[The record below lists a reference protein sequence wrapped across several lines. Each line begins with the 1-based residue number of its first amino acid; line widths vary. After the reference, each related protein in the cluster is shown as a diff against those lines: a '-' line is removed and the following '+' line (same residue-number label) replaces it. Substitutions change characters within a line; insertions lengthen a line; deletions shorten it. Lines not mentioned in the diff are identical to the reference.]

1 MRTSS
6 AAHSLRLLSVLAF
19 GVAVAAFF
27 VSSPAFAAVTYLG
40 QTRSVSTFALV
51 DFVVG
56 EDPFNSDEFVSEEI
70 EQFEGAAICH
80 AGVPGDEANSTAH
93 QLSYL
98 ETSSIL
104 AEGNMSA
111 QAQVS
116 GDATFAE
123 SFGVS
128 RLDTQFTVDVPTD
141 IRLLGGLIVGGGF
154 GRVNFTFRIANGPLL
169 VHQDV
174 IGEGTFNLDESFT
187 LQPGIYQLFAQASGF
202 GQAQINGGGEL
213 TSASFSFSLAFTSAT
228 ASPEIASG
236 FANPF
241 APVVAPNPV
250 RGITHIAPA
259 TGTAQLFQALGD
271 EIVIVDLAGRVV
283 RHFENVGESG
293 VTWDTR
299 DSNGSM
305 VGAGVYLV
313 RGRTGESTRAVVL
326 R

>member
-1 MRTSS
+1 MHTRN
-6 AAHSLRLLSVLAF
+6 AAQSLRPLSILAF
-19 GVAVAAFF
+19 GAVLAVLF
-27 VSSPAFAAVTYLG
+27 VGSTAFAAVMYLG
-40 QTRSVSTFALV
+40 QTRSVSTFAQV

-56 EDPFNSDEFVSEEI
+56 DDPFNSDEFESQEI
-70 EQFEGAAICH
+70 EQFEGAALCQ
-80 AGVPGDEANSTAH
+80 AGVPGNEANSTAH

-98 ETSSIL
+98 ESASIL

-116 GDATFAE
+116 GEATFAE
-123 SFGVS
+123 AFGLS
-128 RLDTQFTVDVPTD
+128 RLDTHFSVDVPTD
-141 IRLLGGLIVGGGF
+141 IQLLGTLIAGSE

-174 IGEGTFNLDESFT
+174 IGEGTYNIDESFT
-187 LQPGIYQLFAQASGF
+187 LQPGTYQLFAQAHGF
-202 GQAQINGGGEL
+202 GQALQNGGGEPAF
-213 TSASFSFSLAFTSAT
+213 ASFSFSLAFTSTT

-236 FANPF
+236 SANPF

-250 RGITHIAPA
+250 RGMTRIAPA
-259 TGTAQLFQALGD
+259 SGTARLLQALDD
-271 EIVIVDLAGRVV
+271 EIVILDLAGRVV
-283 RHFENVGESG
+283 RRFDNVGESG

-299 DSNGSM
+299 DTNGSL

-313 RGRTGESTRAVVL
+313 RGGTGESTRAVVL

>member
-1 MRTSS
+1 MRTWH
-6 AAHSLRLLSVLAF
+6 AARSLRLLSVLAL
-19 GVAVAAFF
+19 GVAGAAFL
-27 VSSPAFAAVTYLG
+27 VSSTAFAAVTYLS
-40 QTRSVSTFALV
+40 QSRSVSTFAQV

-56 EDPFNSDEFVSEEI
+56 EDPFNSDMFESQEI
-70 EQFEGAAICH
+70 EQFEGAALCH
-80 AGVPGDEANSTAH
+80 AGVPGNEANSTAH

-98 ETSSIL
+98 EAGSIL

-116 GDATFAE
+116 GEATFAE
-123 SFGVS
+123 SFGLS
-128 RLDTQFTVDVPTD
+128 FLTTRFSVDVPTNAQ
-141 IRLLGGLIVGGGF
+141 LLGGLIVGGGL
-154 GRVNFTFRIANGPLL
+154 GRVNFTFRIVDGALL

-187 LQPGIYQLFAQASGF
+187 LQPGNYELLAQASGF
-202 GQAQINGGGEL
+202 GQAQINGGGEPAL
-213 TSASFSFSLAFTSAT
+213 ASFSFSLAFTSAT

-236 FANPF
+236 LANPF

-259 TGTAQLFQALGD
+259 TRMAPLFQALGD
-271 EIVIVDLAGRVV
+271 EIVILDLAGRVV

-299 DSNGSM
+299 DSNGSL